1 VFPLK
6 NKLLR
11 MVEWG
16 VVQEK
21 FQNSK
26 LQIEEKMLDDDL
38 KIVLPKVWVQFTG
51 LPSHLRDYL
60 VLV

>member
-1 VFPLK
+1 
-6 NKLLR
+6 